1 MHFFK
6 TVAILSST
14 VAALCVLALPM
25 WALGVPGVENQ
36 YARGWKM
43 GLNVLLFYPL
53 AWFINYA
60 PYFLAR
66 RKVGDEARLRWQTI
80 SSAIAIL
87 ILVVATARLIQ
98 AFKTMR

>member
-66 RKVGDEARLRWQTI
+66 QKVGDETRLRWQTI

-87 ILVVATARLIQ
+87 ILLVATARLIQ